1 MLSTAKVEI
10 DLESKQ
16 EKRAELLDRI
26 RDGKKVKLTWLETV
40 CMTTIEEILE
50 IANEFNLTT
59 DEDGYIYA
67 SDDEAIRKMIDDE
80 IEQVEQDKLID
91 FLRQATYLEHEL
103 PIDQIKK
110 IETQFESE
118 GFKFKK
124 DRKGIITKDIL
135 TIDPIGVRVQN
146 GDIII
151 CSISW
156 DEIKNIT
163 LASHKEEE
171 FTIQQK
177 KKEPRVVLPSN
188 PSFLFDYSRG
198 LGYTSKQLFHIRP
211 SKIKSELK
219 SYNSILISAQNSEE
233 DIWIETTRFK
243 SAGKRSFPKE
253 LDAMVYLIEHF
264 FHKIKRD
271 VLIKE

>member
-1 MLSTAKVEI
+1 
-10 DLESKQ
+10 
-16 EKRAELLDRI
+16 
-26 RDGKKVKLTWLETV
+26 
-40 CMTTIEEILE
+40 
-50 IANEFNLTT
+50 
-59 DEDGYIYA
+59 EDGYIYA
-67 SDDEAIRKMIDDE
+67 SDDKAIRKMIDDE
-80 IEQVEQDKLID
+80 IEQVEQDKLIE

-110 IETQFESE
+110 IEEQFESD

-124 DRKGIITKDIL
+124 DRKGVILKDIL
-135 TIDPIGVRVQN
+135 TIDPIGVRVKN

-151 CSISW
+151 CSLAW

-163 LASHKEEE
+163 LTSHKEEK
-171 FTIQQK
+171 FTIKQR
-177 KKEPRVVLPSN
+177 KKEPRIISPVRT
-188 PSFLFDYSRG
+188 SFLFDYTRG
-198 LGYTSKQLFHIRP
+198 LGYTSKQLLHILP

-219 SYNSILISAQNSEE
+219 SYNSILVSAQKQEE

-243 SAGKRSFPKE
+243 LTGKISFPKE

-271 VLIKE
+271 VLIKD